1 MERRELHPAVG
12 SERCAG
18 LSPTA
23 SPSPQSLST
32 LDDSLVDSAVYMRW
46 PLGEPTSARDSEAL
60 PILREWQRS
69 VFLPLATCRR
79 AGGRDFESV
88 RCVARQY
95 LAPAFGFNLRKA

>member
-1 MERRELHPAVG
+1 MRWSVPDGFTVAPEP
-12 SERCAG
+12 
-18 LSPTA
+18 
-23 SPSPQSLST
+23 ST

-46 PLGEPTSARDSEAL
+46 PLGEPTSARDNEAL

-79 AGGRDFESV
+79 AGGRYFESV
-88 RCVARQY
+88 RCVAQQY